1 VTGVLAA
8 VPETAPERRSWT
20 ELLREAIRPQFRVD
34 VYVAEPSDPVLFG
47 ALCAVSGCPARG
59 AHHLKRDH
67 YLCAAHGKQ
76 WRGDGRPDVQRWVRV
91 GARPLQ
97 TQMLA
102 ARCQAHECPRSVF
115 HSGLCY
121 PHFGRWKLAG
131 RPDHAAWAAT
141 ADAVAVCQGVRCR
154 LPGCRFPAMGKW
166 RFCDTHNLHFA
177 HLRASDRAATPADLL
192 ARAARRQRSSAPRYD
207 LRALPELVRLELQFA
222 LQCRHDA
229 RGARLEPVAF
239 RHATRWVAELDVAS
253 LLERSGRFFEHAA
266 RERFASTRARGRG
279 CPELAWVRYARAR
292 LQDLRDR
299 HSGIDA
305 WEWDT
310 WTVEQI
316 GVDARYAHQPQRRIY
331 FADIEPAWLRELAKR
346 WARWRITSVS
356 LSPEAA
362 AGTTNALRAFC
373 RWLAAEHALP
383 ATPRELTRG
392 LLERYLAHVH
402 ARELS
407 TGQKQRLL
415 GNLRTFLDD
424 VRRHEWAPGLPGN
437 ATYFDG
443 EIPRRSTRRLPRFID
458 EFVMGQIE
466 HPGNLGRLP
475 DHTTQTAIVILIE
488 TGLRSI
494 DALRLPFDPVTVDAA
509 GAPYLVY
516 TNHKLAR
523 EAVIPISQRL
533 LEQIRRQQ
541 ADVARRYASEQR
553 HYLLPRVRSNPD
565 GRLAFSW
572 ATLRCRLARW
582 LADCEIRDA
591 SGRPAH
597 VTPHQFRHTLA
608 TRLVN
613 NEVPLDTVRRL
624 LDHNSPEMTA
634 RYAQI
639 KDQTL
644 RREWERYQQRI
655 NVRGEV
661 VPLDPDG
668 PLSDAAWALENL
680 ARAKQ
685 TLPNGSCGLPLQQ
698 TCPHPNACLTC
709 DHFLTTPEFLAVHG
723 EQLGRTRELLATARE
738 RGQQRLIDMNEPIEL
753 NLVRIIDGLQRLT
766 SEQPA
771 DAA

>member
-1 VTGVLAA
+1 MTAELAA
-8 VPETAPERRSWT
+8 VPVTAPERRSWAQ
-20 ELLREAIRPQFRVD
+20 LLTEAIRPQFRVE
-34 VYVAEPSDPVLFG
+34 VYVAAPSDPVLFG

-67 YLCAAHGKQ
+67 YLCRAHGKQ

-97 TQMLA
+97 TLGLA
-102 ARCQAHECPRSVF
+102 ARCEARECPRSVF
-115 HSGLCY
+115 YRGLCY
-121 PHFGRWKLAG
+121 PHFGRWKRAG
-131 RPDHAAWAAT
+131 RPDRAAWAAS
-141 ADAVAVCQGVRCR
+141 AANVAVQPERRCR
-154 LPGCRFPAMGKW
+154 LPGCRFPAMGK
-166 RFCDTHNLHFA
+166 RGFCDTHNLHFA
-177 HLRASDRAATPADLL
+177 HLRAADPSVTPADFLE
-192 ARAARRQRSSAPRYD
+192 RATRRRRSSAPRYD
-207 LRALPELVRLELQFA
+207 LRGLPELVRLELQFA

-229 RGARLEPVAF
+229 RRARLEPVAF
-239 RHATRWVAELDVAS
+239 RNATRWLGELGVGS
-253 LLERSGRFFEHAA
+253 LMEHSGRFFDHAA
-266 RERFASTRARGRG
+266 HERFASARVRGRG
-279 CPELAWVRYARAR
+279 CPELAWVSYARAR
-292 LQDLRDR
+292 LQDLRDDR
-299 HSGIDA
+299 GGVDV

-310 WTVEQI
+310 WTVERL

-331 FADIEPAWLRELAKR
+331 FTGIDPAWLRELAKR

-356 LSPEAA
+356 LSPASA
-362 AGTTNALRAFC
+362 AGATNALRAFC

-383 ATPRELTRG
+383 ATPRELTRE

-407 TGQKQRLL
+407 TGQKIRLL

-424 VRRHEWAPGLPGN
+424 VRRHEWAAGLAGN

-443 EIPRRSTRRLPRFID
+443 EIPRRSTRRLPRFVD
-458 EFVMGQIE
+458 EYVMGQIE
-466 HPGNLGRLP
+466 HRGNLARLP
-475 DHTTQTAIVILIE
+475 DLTTQTAIVLLIE

-494 DALRLPFDPVTVDAA
+494 DALRLPFDPGTVDAA

-516 TNHKLAR
+516 TNHKLSR
-523 EAVIPISQRL
+523 EAVIPISQLL

-541 ADVARRYASEQR
+541 ADVAHRYAREQR
-553 HYLLPRVRSNPD
+553 RFLLPRVRSNPD
-565 GRLAFSW
+565 GSLPFTW
-572 ATLRCRLARW
+572 ATLCRRLARW
-582 LADCEIRDA
+582 LSDCEIRDA
-591 SGRPAH
+591 SGRAVH

-613 NEVPLDTVRRL
+613 NEVPLDTVQRL

-639 KDQTL
+639 KDETL
-644 RREWERYQQRI
+644 RREWERYQQRVNI
-655 NVRGEV
+655 RGETV
-661 VPLDPDG
+661 ALDPNG

-709 DHFLTTPEFLAVHG
+709 DSFLTTAEFLPAHRDQLART
-723 EQLGRTRELLATARE
+723 EQLIASAEADGR
-738 RGQQRLIDMNEPIEL
+738 QRLVEINEPVRL
-753 NLVRIIDGLQRLT
+753 NLIRIIDGL
-766 SEQPA
+766 EA
-771 DAA
+771 MEDGDGG